1 MKPVNTLTWMLLL
14 GIMTLSGCKKDDPKP
29 DDENELITT
38 VKLFFKKDGEP
49 DKIFTW
55 RSLSGSPTVD
65 TIRLED
71 GSVYDLQI
79 RFLDESKT
87 PVKDITEEVAEED
100 EEHQIFYI
108 SNPGTLFTL
117 TYLDVDANGLPVG
130 ISMGAITGDSGSGTL
145 RVVLKHAPG
154 EKDGNIS
161 TGSTDADITFPVV
174 L

>member
-1 MKPVNTLTWMLLL
+1 MKPFNTLTWMLLL
-14 GIMTLSGCKKDDPKP
+14 GIITLSGCKKDDPKP

-38 VKLFFKKDGEP
+38 VQLIFKKDGSP

-55 RSLSGSPTVD
+55 SALSGTATAD
-65 TIRLED
+65 TIQLED
-71 GSVYDLQI
+71 GEVYEMQVK
-79 RFLDESKT
+79 FLDESKT

-100 EEHQIFYI
+100 EDHQIFYFP
-108 SNPGTLFTL
+108 NPSPLLTL
-117 TYLDVDANGLPVG
+117 TYQDADANSLPVG
-130 ISMGAITGDSGSGTL
+130 LNMRVVTGDSGSGTM

-161 TGSTDADITFPVV
+161 TGTTDADITLPVV